1 MIRVSRSAAAFLVL
15 IAGLLIPS
23 AAASGTTAGQEKGR
37 PNLLL
42 ITVDTL
48 RADRLGCYGGREV
61 KTPTIDALAS
71 RSVLFERA
79 FAHTPLTLPSHTSIL
94 LGTTPPFH
102 GVHDNSGFI
111 VRDEFLTLAEWLK
124 GRGYATGAFVGAFP
138 LDSRF
143 GLTQG
148 FDVYDDD
155 YGSQSR
161 DEFVFVER
169 KAEVVVDRAISWLK
183 DRKGP
188 WFAWV
193 HCFDPH
199 QPYQPPEPFSSQ
211 YKGSAYDGE
220 VAYVDSA
227 LGKLMGFLKAN
238 GFESG
243 TTVVLTADHGE
254 SLGEH
259 GEMTHGYFAY
269 NATLHVPL
277 IIASPGLKP
286 GRAAGNASHIDI
298 FPTVCDALSVP
309 KPAGLQGVSLWA
321 AAKGKADPVQPIY
334 FEALT
339 AYYNRGWAP
348 LRGTIEGNTKFMDS
362 PIPELYDL
370 EKDFHEQNNLAGA
383 AGLGAHKKA
392 FDELMKSQSSAGG
405 AAAARKVDRDTS
417 EKLRSLGYLA
427 SLQAP
432 QKKTFTEAD
441 DLKTLLPFQN
451 LWMQALSAYYGG
463 KLDEAVR
470 MLKEIISQR
479 TDFDLAYTY
488 LANLYKEKGRRND
501 AVDVLLEAYGNN
513 PRSFRIMTSYGIALI
528 DAGRNDEALD
538 VLDKA
543 VGIIDFDPEAW
554 NYIGVAHWNKGE
566 LDAALKAYERALAI
580 DNNYAIVF
588 NNLGSLHLSEFL
600 KGKRPELLSKAVAN
614 FRRAI
619 ELDPKYA
626 SAWNGLGAALKMSGD
641 LDGAL
646 AAWKKAVELKPDFSY
661 PLYNLGLIL
670 LSRGDKAQAL
680 IYFTK
685 YKEGNYASLPL
696 TDRQKLDALIQKC
709 RQ

>member
-1 MIRVSRSAAAFLVL
+1 MSKASRSAAAFL
-15 IAGLLIPS
+15 IFFPGLFMP
-23 AAASGTTAGQEKGR
+23 ATYGSGTAAGAEERR

-42 ITVDTL
+42 ITIDTL

-61 KTPTIDALAS
+61 QTPNIDGLAS
-71 RSVLFERA
+71 RSVLFEKA

-124 GRGYATGAFVGAFP
+124 NRGYATGAFVGAFP

-169 KAEVVVDRAISWLK
+169 KAEIVMDRAISWLK
-183 DRKGP
+183 NKKGP

-199 QPYQPPEPFSSQ
+199 QPYQPPEPFKTQ
-211 YKGSAYDGE
+211 YKNSAYDGE

-227 LGKLMGFLKAN
+227 LGKLLGFLKTEGLEN
-238 GFESG
+238 G
-243 TTVVLTADHGE
+243 TMIVLTADHGE

-286 GRAAGNASHIDI
+286 GRDAGNTSHIDI
-298 FPTVCDALSVP
+298 FPTVCDALNVP
-309 KPAGLQGVSLWA
+309 KPGGLQGASLWA
-321 AAKGKADPVQPIY
+321 TAQGKTAPARPIF

-348 LRGTIEGNTKFMDS
+348 LRGIIDGHMKFMDS

-370 EKDFHEQNNLAGA
+370 ERDFNEQHNLAGA
-383 AGLGAHKKA
+383 SDPDTQKKT
-392 FDELMKSQSSAGG
+392 FDELLKSLSSAGEPE
-405 AAAARKVDRDTS
+405 AARKVDRDTS
-417 EKLRSLGYLA
+417 EKLKSLGYLA

-432 QKKTFTEAD
+432 RKKTFTEAD

-470 MLKEIISQR
+470 MLKEIITNR
-479 TDFDLAYTY
+479 TDFDLAFTY
-488 LANLYKEKGRRND
+488 LANLYKEKGRLGD
-501 AVDVLLEAYGNN
+501 ALEVLLEAYKLN
-513 PRSFRIMTSYGIALI
+513 PQSFRIMTSYGIALI
-528 DAGRNDEALD
+528 DRGRNDDALE
-538 VLDKA
+538 VLNKA
-543 VGIIDFDPEAW
+543 SGIIDFDPEVW

-566 LDAALKAYERALAI
+566 LEEALKAYEKALAI
-580 DNNYAIVF
+580 DKNYAIVF
-588 NNLGSLHLSEFL
+588 NNLGSLHISEFL
-600 KGKRPELLSKAVAN
+600 KGNRPESLARAVASL
-614 FRRAI
+614 RRAI

-626 SAWNGLGAALKMSGD
+626 SAHNGLGAALKMSGD
-641 LDGAL
+641 VDGAV

-670 LSRGDKAQAL
+670 LARGDKAQAL
-680 IYFTK
+680 VYFTK
-685 YKEGNYASLPL
+685 YKDGNYASLPL
-696 TDRQKLDALIQKC
+696 NDRQKLDTLIQKC
-709 RQ
+709 RE

>member
-1 MIRVSRSAAAFLVL
+1 MKRRSRPWAAFFVLV
-15 IAGLLIPS
+15 AGLLIPEAS
-23 AAASGTTAGQEKGR
+23 ASWTAAGAEEGR

-42 ITVDTL
+42 ITIDTL

-61 KTPTIDALAS
+61 KTPAIDALAS

-79 FAHTPLTLPSHTSIL
+79 FAHTPLTLPSHASIL

-124 GRGYATGAFVGAFP
+124 DRGYATGAFVGAFP

-148 FDVYDDD
+148 FDIYDDD

-169 KAEVVVDRAISWLK
+169 KAEAVVNRAISWLE
-183 DRKGP
+183 DTKGS
-188 WFAWV
+188 WFVWI

-220 VAYVDSA
+220 VAYVDSV
-227 LGKLMGFLKAN
+227 LGKLMDFLRTK
-238 GFESG
+238 GLESG
-243 TTVVLTADHGE
+243 TTIVLTADHGE

-298 FPTVCDALSVP
+298 FPTVCDALRVP
-309 KPAGLQGVSLWA
+309 KPGGLQGVSLWA
-321 AAKGKADPVQPIY
+321 AAREKTAPARPVY

-348 LRGTIEGNTKFMDS
+348 LRGCIEGNTKFIDS

-370 EKDFHEQNNLAGA
+370 GKDFNEQNNLAGEG
-383 AGLGAHKKA
+383 GLDAHKKA
-392 FDELMKSQSSAGG
+392 FDELLKSQSSAGR

-463 KLDEAVR
+463 KFDEAVR
-470 MLKEIISQR
+470 MLKEITTQR

-488 LANLYKEKGRRND
+488 LANLYKEKGRQGD
-501 AVDVLLEAYGNN
+501 AVDVLLEAFRNN
-513 PRSFRIMTSYGIALI
+513 PQSYRIMTSYGIALI

-538 VLDKA
+538 VLNKA
-543 VGIIDFDPEAW
+543 VEIIDFDPEAW

-566 LDAALKAYERALAI
+566 LDAALKAYEKALAI

-600 KGKRPELLSKAVAN
+600 KGKRPEPLSKAVAD

-619 ELDPKYA
+619 ELDPIYA

-641 LDGAL
+641 VDGAL

-680 IYFTK
+680 VYLTK
-685 YKEGNYASLPL
+685 YKDGSYASLPFNE
-696 TDRQKLDALIQKC
+696 RQKLDELIQKC